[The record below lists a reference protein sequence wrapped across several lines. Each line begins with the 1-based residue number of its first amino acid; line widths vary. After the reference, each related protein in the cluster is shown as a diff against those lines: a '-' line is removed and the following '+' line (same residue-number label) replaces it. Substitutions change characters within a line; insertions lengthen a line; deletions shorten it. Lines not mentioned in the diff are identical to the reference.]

1 MKRLLARLAAA
12 NLLLGK
18 KNEKGIS
25 PFFSSF
31 LLVAEVYVKKHTK
44 IYRGVGYGHT
54 RQEAVYN
61 AILEVLGEVKGISI
75 SKKSM
80 YGDLFIINSK
90 KGVKNYAAGLD
101 LYKITGGKIKGY
113 TIEKVEKVGDQYKAI
128 VVLKRVK
135 KSYHYKSP
143 DKIPSKRPHLAV
155 LPFEHKASYQIYGIS
170 IDGKAL
176 SDRLTQAL
184 IDTISQT
191 HRFTLLD
198 RQNSKY
204 YYLEKALL
212 KEDKNPVELS
222 RIGKRLGV
230 DYFFIAKIFD
240 FGIDQEAGNSL
251 IGTSDYSN
259 RAYITISY
267 RILNIPLQ
275 QIKYSDTIDIDFE
288 IPAKRRAESL
298 VFSVAQKVANKLAK
312 ETIFKLYPP
321 KVIGYRNKNRV
332 IVDLGGKLI
341 HKGDR
346 FKAYALG
353 KKLYDPYTKEY
364 LGRDEIER
372 GEIVVTKVLP
382 KFSYAKVIKGRVKKG
397 YILRPIASAEKE
409 ADDDSLGRESTF
421 EEMFPSR

>member
-1 MKRLLARLAAA
+1 MKKIF
-12 NLLLGK
+12 LLL
-18 KNEKGIS
+18 
-25 PFFSSF
+25 FFS
-31 LLVAEVYVKKHTK
+31 LLLFSGTYTKKSVKVYK
-44 IYRGVGYGHT
+44 GVGYGHT
-54 RQEAVYN
+54 RQEAVHN
-61 AILEVLGEVKGISI
+61 AILEVLGQVKGINI
-75 SKKSM
+75 SQLSA
-80 YGDLFIINSK
+80 YADLSK
-90 KGVKNYAAGLD
+90 KGNGQEGYSAGLN

-143 DKIPSKRPHLAV
+143 DKIPHNRPRLAI
-155 LPFEHKASYQIYGIS
+155 LPFEYKPTYQMYGIA

-176 SDRLTQAL
+176 SERITQAL
-184 IDTISQT
+184 IDAVSQS

-198 RQNSKY
+198 RQNGKY
-204 YYLEKALL
+204 YQLEKALL
-212 KEDKNPVELS
+212 QEDKNTIEMS

-230 DYFFIAKIFD
+230 DYFFIAQILD
-240 FGIDQEAGNSL
+240 FGINKDNGNSL
-251 IGTSDYSN
+251 IGASDNSN
-259 RAYITISY
+259 KAYATISY

-275 QIKYSDTIDIDFE
+275 QIKWANTIDVTFD
-288 IPAKRRAESL
+288 IPPKKRAESL
-298 VFSVAQKVANKLAK
+298 VYNAAKKTANRLAQ
-312 ETIFKLYPP
+312 EIIFNIYPP
-321 KVIGYRNKNRV
+321 KVIRYINKKRL
-332 IVDLGGKLI
+332 IIDMGGKMI
-341 HKGDR
+341 HKGDH

-372 GEIVVTKVLP
+372 GEVVITKVLP
-382 KFSYAKVIKGRVKKG
+382 KISYAKVIKGRVKKS